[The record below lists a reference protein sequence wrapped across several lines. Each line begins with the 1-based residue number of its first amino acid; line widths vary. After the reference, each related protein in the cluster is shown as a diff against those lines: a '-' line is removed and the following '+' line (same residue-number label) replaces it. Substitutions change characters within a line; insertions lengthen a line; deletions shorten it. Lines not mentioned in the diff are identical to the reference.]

1 MPILFSY
8 PEKSN
13 PVGADLLFITDSA
26 SNNTNTIKISSIQ
39 DVIDVVDTFNADAP
53 LVAAGTGAGPY
64 TGAITLSL
72 GTVPVNKGGTNLTSY
87 TQGDLL
93 YAPSGAA
100 LQGLSIGT
108 AGQVLKVNSG
118 GTAPEWS
125 SDTDTTYTAGDGLDL
140 TGTVFSTDLKA
151 NGGITIDTGELVLQ
165 LDDSA
170 INGVLEVSN
179 GGVGLNAYS
188 AGDIL
193 YYGAGPQL
201 SALPIGAA
209 GKVLKVNPG
218 GNNPFWGDGVDGSGT
233 ANQVPM
239 WSDSDTLTDSIM
251 KQVGS
256 GVSAKLVI
264 GGNPNNGLTFEN
276 TGTGIPDVTLLPF
289 NGASGANWDMR
300 LPAPPTAGGQVMSL
314 PSTLGSSPYQL
325 EWTTPTT
332 GTGTQYNIPMF
343 ATTTTLGDSLLSQDA
358 GATTITFGT
367 AASGQTLDISGQNKI
382 SFKGDSTNSWIA
394 ANNAN
399 PESLE
404 IHADS
409 YLYLR
414 PDEYVVIN
422 GVASAPTN
430 ADDSGDMGSVVWD
443 TNYLYIAVADDEW
456 KRVALSTW

>member
-1 MPILFSY
+1 MAIIYSY
-8 PEKSN
+8 PTKTT
-13 PVGADLLFITDSA
+13 PVGTDMVLISDSESTNPANQTKQA
-26 SNNTNTIKISSIQ
+26 SIASIKTT
-39 DVIDVVDTFNADAP
+39 IDVVDSV
-53 LVAAGTGAGPY
+53 VAGSGISVSSATGDVTIGNTGVLSLTATLPISVSASTGSIDISSRVYSGGSTTGHVPSGGDNTRFLRGDGGWVVPTNTTDITLTTAGT
-64 TGAITLSL
+64 
-72 GTVPVNKGGTNLTSY
+72 
-87 TQGDLL
+87 
-93 YAPSGAA
+93 SGA
-100 LQGLSIGT
+100 STWDGT
-108 AGQVLKVNSG
+108 
-118 GTAPEWS
+118 T
-125 SDTDTTYTAGDGLDL
+125 
-140 TGTVFSTDLKA
+140 
-151 NGGITIDTGELVLQ
+151 
-165 LDDSA
+165 
-170 INGVLEVSN
+170 
-179 GGVGLNAYS
+179 LNIPQYS
-188 AGDIL
+188 
-193 YYGAGPQL
+193 
-201 SALPIGAA
+201 
-209 GKVLKVNPG
+209 
-218 GNNPFWGDGVDGSGT
+218 DGVDGSGT

-430 ADDSGDMGSVVWD
+430 ADDPGDMGSVVWD

-456 KRVALSTW
+456 KRVALATW

>member
-1 MPILFSY
+1 MAIIYTY
-8 PEKSN
+8 PTKS
-13 PVGADLLFITDSA
+13 VVETTDLVLITDKSSSSPKDQTKQA
-26 SNNTNTIKISSIQ
+26 SISSIK
-39 DVIDVVDTFNADAP
+39 DAINVVDSLIAGQGISLSGSSLPTGDITIANTGVLSFSSDFGTYISGTNNGTATGAVDLGSIDLSAVDGTA
-53 LVAAGTGAGPY
+53 VAATRFLSKDNTWDIPPIYSGGANIGYVPDGGSNTTFLRGDGTWVVP
-64 TGAITLSL
+64 TNTTDITLTTT
-72 GTVPVNKGGTNLTSY
+72 GT
-87 TQGDLL
+87 
-93 YAPSGAA
+93 SGA
-100 LQGLSIGT
+100 STWDGT
-108 AGQVLKVNSG
+108 
-118 GTAPEWS
+118 T
-125 SDTDTTYTAGDGLDL
+125 
-140 TGTVFSTDLKA
+140 
-151 NGGITIDTGELVLQ
+151 
-165 LDDSA
+165 
-170 INGVLEVSN
+170 
-179 GGVGLNAYS
+179 LNIPQYS
-188 AGDIL
+188 
-193 YYGAGPQL
+193 
-201 SALPIGAA
+201 
-209 GKVLKVNPG
+209 
-218 GNNPFWGDGVDGSGT
+218 DGVDGSGT

-325 EWTTPTT
+325 EWITPTT
-332 GTGTQYNIPMF
+332 GTGTQYKIPMF

-358 GATTITFGT
+358 GATTVTFGT

-382 SFKGDSTNSWIA
+382 SFKGDSTNSYIA
-394 ANNAN
+394 ANNTN

-414 PDEYVVIN
+414 PDEYVVIDGN
-422 GVASAPTN
+422 ASAPTN
-430 ADDSGDMGSVVWD
+430 ADDPGDMGSIAWD

>member
-1 MPILFSY
+1 MSIIYSY
-8 PEKSN
+8 PIST
-13 PVGADLLFITDSA
+13 PASSDLFVFSDASSTPKYATRQATLSSIKDALNVVDSITATLPISVSA
-26 SNNTNTIKISSIQ
+26 STGAPDISSREY
-39 DVIDVVDTFNADAP
+39 
-53 LVAAGTGAGPY
+53 GG
-64 TGAITLSL
+64 GAIT
-72 GTVPVNKGGTNLTSY
+72 GHV
-87 TQGDLL
+87 
-93 YAPSGAA
+93 PSGGDNTKF
-100 LQGLSIGT
+100 LR
-108 AGQVLKVNSG
+108 
-118 GTAPEWS
+118 
-125 SDTDTTYTAGDGLDL
+125 GDG
-140 TGTVFSTDLKA
+140 TWVVPS
-151 NGGITIDTGELVLQ
+151 
-165 LDDSA
+165 
-170 INGVLEVSN
+170 
-179 GGVGLNAYS
+179 
-188 AGDIL
+188 
-193 YYGAGPQL
+193 
-201 SALPIGAA
+201 
-209 GKVLKVNPG
+209 
-218 GNNPFWGDGVDGSGT
+218 DGVDGSGT

-276 TGTGIPDVTLLPF
+276 TGSGIPDVTLLPF

-325 EWTTPTT
+325 EWITPTT
-332 GTGTQYNIPMF
+332 GTGTQYKIPMF

-358 GATTITFGT
+358 GATTVTFGT

>member
-1 MPILFSY
+1 MAIIYSY
-8 PEKSN
+8 PTVSANINDKII
-13 PVGADLLFITDSA
+13 ITDA
-26 SNNTNTIKISSIQ
+26 SSSSPSNQ
-39 DVIDVVDTFNADAP
+39 TKQASLSSVKDALDVVDSLTAGAGISLSGSSLPTGDITIANTGVLSLTSDFGTYISGTNNVTATGAVDLGSINLSAVNGTAVADTRFLSKDNTWDTPPSYTGGANIGYVP
-53 LVAAGTGAGPY
+53 SGGDNTRFLRGDGGWVVPTNTTDITLTTAGT
-64 TGAITLSL
+64 
-72 GTVPVNKGGTNLTSY
+72 
-87 TQGDLL
+87 
-93 YAPSGAA
+93 SGA
-100 LQGLSIGT
+100 STWDGT
-108 AGQVLKVNSG
+108 
-118 GTAPEWS
+118 T
-125 SDTDTTYTAGDGLDL
+125 
-140 TGTVFSTDLKA
+140 
-151 NGGITIDTGELVLQ
+151 
-165 LDDSA
+165 
-170 INGVLEVSN
+170 
-179 GGVGLNAYS
+179 LNIPQYS
-188 AGDIL
+188 
-193 YYGAGPQL
+193 
-201 SALPIGAA
+201 
-209 GKVLKVNPG
+209 
-218 GNNPFWGDGVDGSGT
+218 DGVDGSGT

-325 EWTTPTT
+325 EWITPTT
-332 GTGTQYNIPMF
+332 GTGTQYKIPMF

-367 AASGQTLDISGQNKI
+367 AASGQTLDISGQNRI

-430 ADDSGDMGSVVWD
+430 ADDPGDMGSVVWD

-456 KRVALSTW
+456 KRVALSTWP